1 MYHFDRNK
9 CLKSDH
15 ENKQHFRAR
24 SYVVQRLHFGNI
36 KCHIVEVKGMA
47 GIKQLLNDGGRA
59 GTNLP

>member
-1 MYHFDRNK
+1 MRTKY
-9 CLKSDH
+9 
-15 ENKQHFRAR
+15 FRAR

-59 GTNLP
+59 GTFPDP